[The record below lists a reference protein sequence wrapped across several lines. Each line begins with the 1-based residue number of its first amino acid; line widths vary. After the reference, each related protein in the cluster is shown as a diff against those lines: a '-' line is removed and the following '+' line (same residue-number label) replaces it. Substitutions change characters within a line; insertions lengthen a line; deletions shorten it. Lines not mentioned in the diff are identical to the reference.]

1 MEQCKCNCDN
11 GKEKLRKYDKVCD
24 IIKSNGNKPAKLIPI
39 LQDVQ
44 REYGYLPQEVL
55 AYVATSL
62 DLPPAKVYGVAS
74 FYGHFALEPKGKYII
89 RLCDGTACHVKGTE
103 HLLIALRNKLG
114 LSEEKTTT
122 DDMMFTVETVSCLGA
137 CGLAPVITINEKVHG
152 LLTEAKAVAL
162 VDDILAQEE
171 SK

>member
-1 MEQCKCNCDN
+1 MEQCKCNCEN
-11 GKEKLRKYDKVCD
+11 GKEKLRKYDKVCE
-24 IIKSNGNKPAKLIPI
+24 IIKANGYKPSKLIPI

-74 FYGHFALEPKGKYII
+74 FYGHFALEPKGKHII

-103 HLLIALRNKLG
+103 KLLVALRDRLE
-114 LSEEKTTT
+114 LSGEKTTT

-137 CGLAPVITINEKVHG
+137 CGLAPVITINDKVHG
-152 LLTEAKAVAL
+152 LLTAEKAVAL
-162 VDDILAQEE
+162 LEDIIAQEE
-171 SK
+171 A